1 MKIILMEDHPR
12 LGKTGSVVEVAA
24 GYARNYMLPRGKA
37 LPDTEHNRRLM
48 EGVKRKHLAEEA
60 RRHEAALELAA
71 KLSGISL
78 TITMA
83 AGEEDKLFGSV
94 TSGDIAGALA
104 AEGYEFDRKQVIL
117 EEAIKKLGIFTVP
130 VKLSP
135 EVTAEVKL
143 WVVKE

>member
-37 LPDTEHNRRLM
+37 LPNTEHNRRLM
-48 EGVKRKHLAEEA
+48 EGVKTKRLAEEA

-71 KLSGISL
+71 KLSGVSL

-94 TSGDIAGALA
+94 TSGDIAEALA
-104 AEGYEFDRKQVIL
+104 AEGYEFDRKQVVL
-117 EEAIKKLGIFTVP
+117 EEPIKKLGIFPVP

>member
-37 LPDTEHNRRLM
+37 LPNTEHNRRLM
-48 EGVKRKHLAEEA
+48 EGVKTKRLAEEV

-71 KLSGISL
+71 KLSGVSL

-94 TSGDIAGALA
+94 TSGDIAEALA
-104 AEGYEFDRKQVIL
+104 AEGYEFDRKQVVL
-117 EEAIKKLGIFTVP
+117 EEPIKKLGIFPVP